1 MQNYIITDAMN
12 PAFQRAFKM
21 YFEEL
26 GVSLRD
32 WSSLFQ
38 EMNEDPGTK
47 ILMEMAEHNL
57 VIGFIMV
64 KIDALSNWFFEE
76 KIGFIREFWIDP
88 AFRNQGYGKALL
100 QRAEVYFV
108 ENEIFKAILTTDT
121 APDFYKKSGYK
132 QDTSYTAKNKDDVYT
147 KLLKQ

>member
-12 PAFQRAFKM
+12 PAFQSAFKM

-26 GVSLRD
+26 DLSIRD
-32 WSSLFQ
+32 WNGLFQ
-38 EMNEDPGTK
+38 EMSEDPGTK

-100 QRAEVYFV
+100 QQAEAYLGK
-108 ENEIFKAILTTDT
+108 NEIFKAILTTDT
-121 APDFYKKSGYK
+121 APDFYKKNGYK
-132 QDTSYTAKNKDDVYT
+132 QDASYKSKNKDDVYT

>member
-21 YFEEL
+21 YFEEQGL
-26 GVSLRD
+26 SIRD

-76 KIGFIREFWIDP
+76 KIGLSENSGLILRSGIKDMEKPCCNGQRYI
-88 AFRNQGYGKALL
+88 L
-100 QRAEVYFV
+100 Q
-108 ENEIFKAILTTDT
+108 KM
-121 APDFYKKSGYK
+121 KS
-132 QDTSYTAKNKDDVYT
+132 
-147 KLLKQ
+147 

>member
-1 MQNYIITDAMN
+1 MQNCIITDAMN
-12 PAFQRAFKM
+12 PAFQSAFKL

-26 GVSLRD
+26 GVSIRD
-32 WSSLFQ
+32 WSGLFR
-38 EMNEDPGTK
+38 EMSADPDTK
-47 ILMEMAEHNL
+47 ILMAMAEHHL

-88 AFRNQGYGKALL
+88 AFRYQGYGKALL
-100 QRAEVYFV
+100 QRAEAYLR

-121 APDFYKKSGYK
+121 APDFYKKCGYE
-132 QDTSYTAKNKDDVYT
+132 QDASYTAKNKDDVYT